1 VRVIAIANHKG
12 GIGKT
17 TTALNLGAALA
28 EQRKRVLLVD
38 CDPQASLSKVLL
50 REEWPLELLSLYQ
63 LITAE
68 GAHVGNTSM
77 RTADNERLGV
87 LSADTRLVGLES
99 QLASRFGRER
109 ILRKKLRS
117 VGEENSA
124 WDYMLLDCAP
134 SLSLLTINA
143 LVSADA
149 VLVPVATEFL
159 ALQALRDFLSTV
171 DELHELNPGLK
182 VAGLLATQHHAGT
195 AHGRGSLEALREEF
209 GAQLLSSV
217 IPYSVVAQDSIA
229 SGKSVLQYD
238 SKCALAAAY
247 RGLAQE
253 IMQ

>member
-17 TTALNLGAALA
+17 TTCLNLGAALA
-28 EQRKRVLLVD
+28 ERGKRVLLVD

-50 REEWPLELLSLYQ
+50 RDGEWPGEFSLYQ
-63 LITAE
+63 L
-68 GAHVGNTSM
+68 M
-77 RTADNERLGV
+77 TADGLTYEQTAILTTNKQIALLR
-87 LSADTRLVGLES
+87 ADARLVGLES

-117 VGEENSA
+117 VGEEKST

-143 LVSADA
+143 LVAADA

-171 DELHELNPGLK
+171 DELHELNPNLK
-182 VAGLLATQHHAGT
+182 VAGLLATQHHAQT
-195 AHGRGSLEALREEF
+195 AHGRGSLEALKEEF